1 MFPVGDCAD
10 LYFVSMISFQLDLL
24 LCRGSAS
31 LSMWAKQVSRWEMP
45 AGSSS
50 AWSMVLGLMAS
61 SWTLQLKQTL
71 EKILS
76 TLSSTLGALGVTFH
90 ERYTWTWSPL
100 WLVSSFDYVLF
111 LPSLFFLINIW
122 GPIICGH
129 KYQVWRISIHM
140 SHVQT
145 GIQATSAVVS
155 PSPFIEWILCKQL
168 DVEGNIQWIWAGKEH
183 FLPLCLNLFPDF
195 YCFILYNCLPSLH
208 WTVLK

>member
-1 MFPVGDCAD
+1 MSATVLSTFIWNESDFKYASSMAKKCSFIVNLSSKDPFLWIWMMFPVGDCAD

-111 LPSLFFLINIW
+111 LPSLFFLLSF
-122 GPIICGH
+122 GV
-129 KYQVWRISIHM
+129 QLSVVISIK
-140 SHVQT
+140 SDAFQST
-145 GIQATSAVVS
+145 
-155 PSPFIEWILCKQL
+155 
-168 DVEGNIQWIWAGKEH
+168 WAM
-183 FLPLCLNLFPDF
+183 C
-195 YCFILYNCLPSLH
+195 S
-208 WTVLK
+208 

>member
-1 MFPVGDCAD
+1 MMFPVGDCAD
-10 LYFVSMISFQLDLL
+10 LYFVSMISFQLDL

-111 LPSLFFLINIW
+111 FTLLIFLIIIW

-129 KYQVWRISIHM
+129 KYQVLRISIHM
-140 SHVQT
+140 SHGQLRLVSRQQVQ
-145 GIQATSAVVS
+145 S
-155 PSPFIEWILCKQL
+155 
-168 DVEGNIQWIWAGKEH
+168 
-183 FLPLCLNLFPDF
+183 
-195 YCFILYNCLPSLH
+195 
-208 WTVLK
+208 